1 MSFRIAARQAKRSQH
16 RQHRLGA
23 VIVKGGNILSTGF
36 NSIRPSKILGT
47 KTLHAEA
54 DAVLQLLKQRR
65 LHDLAGS
72 EIYVTRF
79 TKAGQVGMAK
89 PCEAC
94 QRLITSVGI
103 KRVHYT
109 NDLGDTVTEKT

>member
-1 MSFRIAARQAKRSQH
+1 MAARQAKRSQFK
-16 RQHRLGA
+16 QHKVGA

-54 DAVLQLLKQRR
+54 AAVLQLLKQRR

-79 TKAGQVGMAK
+79 TRGGRVGMAK
-89 PCEAC
+89 PCSAC
-94 QRLITSVGI
+94 QQLLQSVGI
-103 KRVHYT
+103 QRVTYT
-109 NDLGDTVTEKT
+109 DGNGDTVVEKL